1 MLSLAVL
8 AGDIAILLTDRRP
21 NINTS
26 FFDSVGG
33 GDMHSN
39 KTLPTYIS
47 SIIHCRS
54 SLLLLP
60 AQSISNIGQCGTEC
74 GLGLEQH
81 PRV

>member
-33 GDMHSN
+33 GDMHSH
-39 KTLPTYIS
+39 KHYQHISAALFIVVLHYCYYLPKALATLDS
-47 SIIHCRS
+47 VVLS
-54 SLLLLP
+54 
-60 AQSISNIGQCGTEC
+60 
-74 GLGLEQH
+74 
-81 PRV
+81 VD